1 MFALILKSI
10 KQIRQH
16 NSILVKD
23 MNNKTNQNSCN
34 LNICLK
40 AFWCTLHINTHTQR
54 EREIIHISMTDK
66 SLTNINSEPTKDV
79 FSGISVGPDPL
90 FGFDNTT
97 DIARLVK
104 VVYH

>member
-1 MFALILKSI
+1 
-10 KQIRQH
+10 
-16 NSILVKD
+16 
-23 MNNKTNQNSCN
+23 
-34 LNICLK
+34 
-40 AFWCTLHINTHTQR
+40 
-54 EREIIHISMTDK
+54 MTDK